1 MSFKSGDYH
10 VISDISG
17 QKFLR
22 SECRFDWRGLLMS
35 HEEWSEKH
43 PQLDLKPREDKIAV
57 ADARP
62 RQPDTWAEGQGPND
76 PKISF

>member
-1 MSFKSGDYH
+1 MSYVPGDYL

-22 SECRFDWRGLLMS
+22 SECRFDWKGLLMS
-35 HEEWSEKH
+35 HEEYSIKQ

-57 ADARP
+57 PDARP
-62 RQPDTWAEGQGPND
+62 RQPTQWAAGQGPND